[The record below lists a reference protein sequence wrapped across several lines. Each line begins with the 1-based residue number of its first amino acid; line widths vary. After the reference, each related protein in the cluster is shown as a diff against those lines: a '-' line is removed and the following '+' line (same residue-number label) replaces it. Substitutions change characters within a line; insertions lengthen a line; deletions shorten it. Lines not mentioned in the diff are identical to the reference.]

1 MDDLRALSR
10 PGCLGYSL
18 YTWRVDDLAAMRE
31 RLVMTPGVTALGGI
45 RPDEFG
51 RDSLGFTAPDGCP
64 WVLQQASATE
74 SVSLRA

>member
-31 RLVMTPGVTALGGI
+31 RLTTTPGVTATGAIL
-45 RPDEFG
+45 PDEFG
-51 RDSLGFTAPDGCP
+51 CDSLGFTAPDGSP
-64 WVLQQASATE
+64 WVLQQASAKE